1 MDVMKELSP
10 LQLSAVCSNL
20 SKACEKQTL
29 AEQSAL
35 FSQLSEYYKSISK
48 QEEGRE
54 FQDIVS
60 LVLKDLEA
68 YPKAAD
74 AAREDSDRG
83 ALRASVWGEKV
94 TKLLKSLLARYE
106 KQKDALLENTSVYV
120 CEICGFIFVGDVPPE
135 ICPICKV
142 PSFKLTKIE
151 REVM

>member
-20 SKACEKQTL
+20 AKACEKQTL
-29 AEQSAL
+29 QEQSIL
-35 FSQLSEYYKSISK
+35 FSQLSDYYKSID
-48 QEEGRE
+48 QPEEGGE
-54 FQDIVS
+54 FQDIAN
-60 LVLKDLEA
+60 LVLKDLDA
-68 YPKAAD
+68 YPTAAS

-83 ALRASVWGEKV
+83 ALRAAVWGEKV

-106 KQKDALLENTSVYV
+106 KQKGSLLENTSVYV
-120 CEICGFIFVGDVPPE
+120 CEICGFIFVGDIPPE

-142 PSFKLTKIE
+142 PSFKLTKME